1 MGGRV
6 IHRVVPPQTLHA
18 PDVHARMNKET
29 IQAQGKAGEEL
40 GLVGGVVGVYSN
52 PCGEAAGYD

>member
-1 MGGRV
+1 
-6 IHRVVPPQTLHA
+6 
-18 PDVHARMNKET
+18 MNKET